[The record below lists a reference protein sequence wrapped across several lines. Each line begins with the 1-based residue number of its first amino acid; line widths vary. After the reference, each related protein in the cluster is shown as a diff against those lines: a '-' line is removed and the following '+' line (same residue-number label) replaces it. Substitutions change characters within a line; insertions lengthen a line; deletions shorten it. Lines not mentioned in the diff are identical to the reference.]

1 MSPFK
6 LHLFGSTETR
16 APQTSASTVTRPEV
30 PTAME
35 IEPPKAS
42 SPRVPSGKLGMI
54 LSRISTASGATIEE
68 LAEETGWQAPDRS
81 LLRLLGQAHRFREM
95 LLRGDGSTMAELAEE
110 AGVTPSWFSRIVRLG
125 FLSPRIV
132 TAIVDGTQP
141 LELSADRLLK
151 AGPVSS
157 AWSEQLATYG
167 FV

>member
-16 APQTSASTVTRPEV
+16 APQTSASMVTRPEV

-68 LAEETGWQAPDRS
+68 LAEETGWQAHT
-81 LLRLLGQAHRFREM
+81 LRAAISR
-95 LLRGDGSTMAELAEE
+95 LRR
-110 AGVTPSWFSRIVRLG
+110 AGHTIIRVAGP
-125 FLSPRIV
+125 
-132 TAIVDGTQP
+132 DGTKTY
-141 LELSADRLLK
+141 RL
-151 AGPVSS
+151 AGG
-157 AWSEQLATYG
+157 EG
-167 FV
+167 